1 VFVSTSS
8 TGGPAP
14 APAIAPLL
22 VGLVDDAAVFPP
34 GSATLTDAVAAHRL
48 HRAAWY
54 ADLVGPLLVPATA
67 LWEVPALLGPD
78 EVIEVGVIGD
88 MPIPGLPAVLAQA
101 DPRLRVR
108 QVEAAVAKRGEDPA
122 PGLATLLSLAAAIRQ
137 DRPELQVYAE
147 APLTWGLFEAL
158 DTIAAERPAGVPVA
172 PKFRTGGLAAELF
185 PTPVELAAVIC
196 ACRDRRLPF
205 KLTAGLHHAIRH
217 PDPETGFT
225 HHGFLNIVVAVLV
238 AADGA
243 EVIEVAEILGA
254 TDPVPLIEHV
264 RPHRDD
270 ERPLWRGFGSCSMTE
285 PLDDLAR
292 LGLVVSNVMQGGVA

>member
-1 VFVSTSS
+1 MSTSS
-8 TGGPAP
+8 TGGR
-14 APAIAPLL
+14 AIAPLL

-34 GSATLTDAVAAHRL
+34 GSATLPDAIAAHRV

-54 ADLVGPLLVPATA
+54 AELIGPLLLPATA
-67 LWEVPALLGPD
+67 LRDVPTLLDPGEVL
-78 EVIEVGVIGD
+78 EVGVISD
-88 MPIPGLPAVLAQA
+88 VPIAGLAAALAQV

-122 PGLATLLSLAAAIRQ
+122 PGLASLLIQ
-137 DRPELQVYAE
+137 DLPGVQRYAE
-147 APLTWGLFEAL
+147 IPLTWGLFEAL
-158 DTIAAERPAGVPVA
+158 DVIAAERAGGVLIA

-196 ACRDRRLPF
+196 ACRDRALPF

-225 HHGFLNIVVAVLV
+225 HHGFLNIIVAALV

-243 EVIEVAEILGA
+243 EVIDVAEVLGA
-254 TDPVPLIEHV
+254 TDPVPLIERV
-264 RPHRDD
+264 RPHREQ
-270 ERPLWRGFGSCSMTE
+270 ERPLWRGFGSCSVTE

-292 LGLVVSNVMQGGVA
+292 LGLVAADMTREGAA